1 VTISRS
7 DAMSKE
13 ELGRALGHVLAKAL
27 VDDSFRQTLLSDLVA
42 TLKAEG
48 VELPASLEVRVVQNA
63 DNLLFV
69 GLPTT
74 SSRELSDK
82 ELGDV
87 AGGEPA
93 HPMSSSRLVSTNPVK
108 TSDTSL
114 SESLFRITRF
124 K

>member
-1 VTISRS
+1 
-7 DAMSKE
+7 MSNE
-13 ELGRALGHVLAKAL
+13 EPGGALGRVIAKA
-27 VDDSFRQTLLSDLVA
+27 VADDSFRQKLLSDTAA
-42 TLKAEG
+42 TLKEEG
-48 VELPASLEVRVVQNA
+48 VELPAGLELRVVQNP

-74 SSRELSDK
+74 SSRELSDE

-93 HPMSSSRLVSTNPVK
+93 HPISFARSVSINPLMTPDK
-108 TSDTSL
+108 IL
-114 SESLFRITRF
+114 SESLFRTTRF

>member
-1 VTISRS
+1 
-7 DAMSKE
+7 MSNE
-13 ELGRALGHVLAKAL
+13 ELGRALGRVIARALA
-27 VDDSFRQTLLSDLVA
+27 DDSFRQKFLSDTVA
-42 TLKAEG
+42 TLKEEG
-48 VELPASLEVRVVQNA
+48 VELPAGLELRVVQNT

-74 SSRELSDK
+74 SSRELSEE

-93 HPMSSSRLVSTNPVK
+93 HPISFSRSLSIDPLMTP
-108 TSDTSL
+108 DTTL
-114 SESLFRITRF
+114 SESLFRTNRF